1 MKKAISV
8 MLKRKILSVI
18 LLSAF
23 LFTGCGSVGDAID
36 KLLEGPDG
44 ACHHDTNKC
53 VVITENACQLIPTH
67 FLWEESVA
75 CIG

>member
-1 MKKAISV
+1 MKKRIAV
-8 MLKRKILSVI
+8 ALNCKMLLVVF
-18 LLSAF
+18 LSAF
-23 LFTGCGSVGDAID
+23 FFTGCGSVGDAID

-53 VVITENACQLIPTH
+53 IVVTENACQLIPTH